1 MKRVVVVDVVTVV
14 VATREGKVNTDMT
27 IAVVVSSRRVR
38 LFRLT
43 DMSVAPEILK
53 GSSN

>member
-1 MKRVVVVDVVTVV
+1 
-14 VATREGKVNTDMT
+14 MT

-38 LFRLT
+38 LFRCSLVGT

-53 GSSN
+53 GGSN